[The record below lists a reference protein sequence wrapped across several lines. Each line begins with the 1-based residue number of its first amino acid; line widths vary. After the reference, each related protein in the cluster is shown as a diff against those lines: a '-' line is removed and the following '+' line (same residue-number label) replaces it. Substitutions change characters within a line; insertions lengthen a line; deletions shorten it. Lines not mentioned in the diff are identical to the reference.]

1 VERGNFPRTTQNNC
15 VTALLML
22 SFLVCSDL
30 YIRRITDRQAAV
42 LCSTED
48 PARAYMMHNA
58 LLSRAIKASPRLGDE
73 IARHLFQPDPERRF
87 TAHLL
92 LVTLNERYPVERN
105 DPVLPAEVENRPGE
119 IAHDDPPGHVGGDKE
134 GAGENDLVRIEAAE
148 QNQGEGVAA
157 AARLADPPRQEI
169 LDHDPLREFEVVLAV
184 AGPEDLPQGVV
195 NHLPEIVPPA
205 PDDAGGMPLV
215 DEPRAGPVANLGQGV
230 ELPPRE
236 EVPNQAHERADL
248 GGVAVADEPVPAA
261 ALAPE
266 EEAPLQVP
274 LVFEHEPAQAAREH
288 RAAHLPK
295 KWGLRHVVMP
305 LAVVAAAV
313 CLALVPELQQRATWL
328 VEPLRIGLAQMP
340 PLWSRGTSWEPS
352 WANCEAFN
360 AENCS
365 ATALVRALA
374 QSTGSERFA
383 AAGVLS
389 DCAFKHKYE
398 DTHSSIPTV
407 VSALVRQL
415 KLQSGASDAYDAAA
429 TSKALQGLLPGP
441 DGKIDGA
448 AAIEHLVRLLES
460 EAEDVRDAAA
470 LVLRGFT
477 INAAVADAVTEK
489 DLVPALV
496 RMLGADT
503 VAVRAAAAWTL
514 YTCAAASPQHV
525 RSISTAGALQPLV
538 ALLMN
543 GTLDEQEPAAGAIGS
558 LAQLPE
564 THQPIVEAG
573 CIPSLM
579 QLLRTGCPTARVAA
593 LRTVLLLIGYEQYN
607 HLLVEAG
614 VVPLL
619 ASMLADVD
627 EAAKST
633 ASKAIKK
640 LFTSSKGATDQ
651 VTVNTATALVQVL
664 REGTPVLQEAVAVE
678 LQFYCVEEAT
688 RRVLSAAEIFQP
700 MVQLLNGGTERGK
713 ETAARMVRY
722 FGREPGNRVTIAA
735 AGAIPELVQ
744 LLWEGTAAAREQAA
758 NGLWNLAFHNAH
770 NKKVIA
776 DAGAIPLLLQML
788 GRSSEDGQNAAAGA
802 LRHLT
807 DAADNRKAIAD
818 AGVVPQ
824 LVQLLER
831 GSGDVHRVAGVLKI
845 LAINPDTRKTI
856 AEAEAI
862 PLLVQLLGKD
872 SEEIQHAVAGAL
884 INLAMDND
892 NQKSIAAAGAVPLL
906 VQLLENGSDRMQEVA
921 AGALQTLALDAE
933 NMKLI
938 RTAGAI
944 PLLVVDLLRDG
955 THSLQAAAA
964 RALWNLSVDEQNK
977 KAIAAAGAIPVL
989 MHLERGGTDVGRVTA
1004 VEVLGNLALEAD
1016 NRKAIAME
1024 DALPA
1029 IKHALFSDASPPKQY
1044 VRLLCNLA
1052 EDPALATRFVQ
1063 DGFVPR
1069 LVQLTAV
1076 ESPEVQKQAVWALE
1090 NLVRSVPEHRALII
1104 EAGAV
1109 TPLQKLRDGDHQELK
1124 ERALRALQLLGKE

>member
-1 VERGNFPRTTQNNC
+1 MTCGEWGVFWWNYCVERGNFPRTTQNNC

-22 SFLVCSDL
+22 SFRVCSDL

-48 PARAYMMHNA
+48 PARACMMHNA
-58 LLSRAIKASPRLGDE
+58 LLSRAIKASSRLGDE

-119 IAHDDPPGHVGGDKE
+119 IAHDDPPGHVGGDEE
-134 GAGENDLVRIEAAE
+134 GAGENDPVRIEAAE
-148 QNQGEGVAA
+148 QNQGECVAA
-157 AARLADPPRQEI
+157 AGRLDDPPRQEI

-215 DEPRAGPVANLGQGV
+215 DEPRAGPVANLGHGV

-261 ALAPE
+261 EPPPG
-266 EEAPLQVP
+266 EEAPLPVP
-274 LVFEHEPAQAAREH
+274 LVLEHEPPQAAREH

-295 KWGLRHVVMP
+295 KWSLRHVVVP
-305 LAVVAAAV
+305 LAGVAAAV
-313 CLALVPELQQRATWL
+313 CLALVPGLQQRAAWL
-328 VEPLRIGLAQMP
+328 VEPLHFGLAQMP

-365 ATALVRALA
+365 ATALVRVLA

-389 DCAFKHKYE
+389 DCASRHEYE
-398 DTHSSIPTV
+398 DAHSSIPTV

-429 TSKALQGLLPGP
+429 TIKALQGLLPAP
-441 DGKIDGA
+441 DGKFDVA
-448 AAIEHLVRLLES
+448 AAVEHLVRLLEC

-470 LVLRGFT
+470 LVLRGLT
-477 INAAVADAVTEK
+477 IHAAVADAVTEK
-489 DLVPALV
+489 DLVPALL
-496 RMLGADT
+496 RMLGAGT

-514 YTCAAASPQHV
+514 YTCADVSLQHV
-525 RSISTAGALQPLV
+525 RSITAAGALQPLL
-538 ALLMN
+538 ALLLN
-543 GTLDEQEPAAGAIGS
+543 GTLDEQEPAAGAIGA

-573 CIPSLM
+573 CIPSLL
-579 QLLRTGCPTARVAA
+579 QLLRIGSPTARVAA
-593 LRTVLLLIGYEQYN
+593 LRTVSFLIGYEQYH
-607 HLLVEAG
+607 HLLIEAG

-619 ASMLADVD
+619 ASMLADAD
-627 EAAKST
+627 DAAKST
-633 ASKAIKK
+633 ASEAIKK

-664 REGTPVLQEAVAVE
+664 REGTPAVQEAVAVE
-678 LQFYCVEEAT
+678 LQFYCIEEAT

-713 ETAARMVRY
+713 EAAARMVRY

-758 NGLWNLAFHNAH
+758 NGLWNLAVDNTH

-776 DAGAIPLLLQML
+776 DAGAIPLLVQML
-788 GRSSEDGQNAAAGA
+788 ERSSEDGQNAAAGA
-802 LRHLT
+802 LRHLAN
-807 DAADNRKAIAD
+807 AADARKIITE
-818 AGVVPQ
+818 AG
-824 LVQLLER
+824 
-831 GSGDVHRVAGVLKI
+831 
-845 LAINPDTRKTI
+845 
-856 AEAEAI
+856 AI

-892 NQKSIAAAGAVPLL
+892 NQKSIAASGAVPLL

-921 AGALQTLALDAE
+921 AKALQMLALDAE
-933 NMKLI
+933 IKQLI
-938 RTAGAI
+938 GAAGTI
-944 PLLVVDLLRDG
+944 PRLVDLLRDG
-955 THSLQAAAA
+955 THSLKAAAA
-964 RALWNLSVDEQNK
+964 GALCNLAVDEQNRK
-977 KAIAAAGAIPVL
+977 VIAAAGAIPLL
-989 MHLERGGTDVGRVTA
+989 MQLQMDGTVVA
-1004 VEVLGNLALEAD
+1004 VKALGNLAVEAD
-1016 NRKAIAME
+1016 NRKIIAAE
-1024 DALPA
+1024 GALPA
-1029 IKHALFSDASPPKQY
+1029 IKHALFSDIPPQQY
-1044 VRLLCNLA
+1044 VRLLCNLV
-1052 EDPALATRFVQ
+1052 EDPALATQFVQ

-1069 LVQLTAV
+1069 LVELTAV

-1090 NLVRSVPEHRALII
+1090 TIARSVPEHSALII

-1124 ERALRALQLLGKE
+1124 ERALSALQLLGKV